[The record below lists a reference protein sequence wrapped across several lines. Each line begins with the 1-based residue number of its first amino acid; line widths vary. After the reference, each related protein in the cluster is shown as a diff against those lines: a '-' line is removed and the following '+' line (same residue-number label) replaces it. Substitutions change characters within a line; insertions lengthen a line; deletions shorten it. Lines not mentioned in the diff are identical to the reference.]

1 MPVENERKYVLT
13 LEPERILSEVFWSP
27 ESDRLPDI
35 FVFDQFYLDNRCRIR
50 RRENIQGLNINN
62 DTFTYKKKVN
72 GQTIEIE
79 TSISAVDFDKLR
91 QVAEK
96 GLSKVRVVFDAGAY
110 TWEVDFFVPTD
121 TEGVPIKERILY
133 SYLIM
138 AEVELDENEVAPDH
152 IPACILD
159 NLVYSVPEEDSRFK
173 SSRLTEPQETRKL
186 YDSLWERQNNAC

>member
-173 SSRLTEPQETRKL
+173 SSRLTDSQETRKL

>member
-1 MPVENERKYVLT
+1 MPIENERKYVLT
-13 LEPERILSEVFWSP
+13 LDPERILSDAFWAP
-27 ESDRLPDI
+27 ESLRLPDI
-35 FVFDQFYLDNRCRIR
+35 FVFNQFYLDSRCRIR
-50 RRENIQGLNINN
+50 RSESIQGLNINN

-72 GQTIEIE
+72 GQTTEIE
-79 TSISAVDFDKLR
+79 TTINGADYDRLR

-96 GLSKVRVVFDAGAY
+96 GLSKIRVVLDDGSY
-110 TWEVDFFVPTD
+110 RWEIDFFVPPD
-121 TEGVPIKERILY
+121 TEGIPIKERILY

-159 NLVYSVPEEDSRFK
+159 NLVYSVPEDDSRFK
-173 SSRLTEPQETRKL
+173 SSRLTDPQETRKL